1 MVAQRRIA
9 SDAGAFAYSFR
20 GIIDMVECG
29 ISVSF
34 VRCACVDVFVRIT
47 CECGNMF
54 GIKIT
59 AEYDVCGGIITPGLF
74 DLLREHL
81 QPLRIPIRSVVVRH
95 PLRVRARGEYFG
107 ACGAVGEQCP
117 NGGAR
122 PPFLFPQRSVTHA
135 RERGVWVGGGVGKGE
150 RHCVFQ
156 REYILAVDTYR
167 HFAKA
172 AEHCRVTQP
181 TLSMMI
187 QKLEDELGVKLFDR
201 NTQPVSP
208 TPAGRKVI
216 DQARVVLYQ
225 TSLIKEIVN
234 EEEQSLK
241 GTFRLAVLPT
251 IAPYLLP
258 RFFQQLSEKHP
269 DLDIRIREMQTA
281 PTLKALIDGKIDA
294 AIIANQPTE
303 NLLQGETLYYE
314 QFYAYIARNENLFK
328 KNLVRS
334 SDVSGERLWLL
345 DEGHCFRDQLMRF
358 CQMEKVKLR
367 QAAYQLGSLET
378 FMRMVEG
385 GNGITFIPELAIYQL
400 SDQQKELVRPFAI
413 PRPAREIV
421 WVTRKDFIR
430 HTIANLLIRNI
441 KEHIPKKMLSLQAG
455 LKVV

>member
-1 MVAQRRIA
+1 MNIQQ
-9 SDAGAFAYSFR
+9 
-20 GIIDMVECG
+20 
-29 ISVSF
+29 
-34 VRCACVDVFVRIT
+34 
-47 CECGNMF
+47 
-54 GIKIT
+54 
-59 AEYDVCGGIITPGLF
+59 L
-74 DLLREHL
+74 
-81 QPLRIPIRSVVVRH
+81 
-95 PLRVRARGEYFG
+95 
-107 ACGAVGEQCP
+107 
-117 NGGAR
+117 
-122 PPFLFPQRSVTHA
+122 
-135 RERGVWVGGGVGKGE
+135 
-150 RHCVFQ
+150 
-156 REYILAVDTYR
+156 EYILAVDTYR

-187 QKLEDELGVKLFDR
+187 QKLEDELGIKLFDR

-216 DQARVVLYQ
+216 DQARIVLYQ

-281 PTLKALIDGKIDA
+281 PTLKALVNGEIDA

-303 NLLQGETLYYE
+303 NLLQGKILYYE
-314 QFYAYIARNENLFK
+314 QFYAYVARNETLFK
-328 KNLVRS
+328 KELVRS
-334 SDVSGERLWLL
+334 SDISGERLWLL

-385 GNGITFIPELAIYQL
+385 GNGITFIPELALYQL
-400 SDQQKELVRPFAI
+400 SDQQKGLVRPFAI

-430 HTIANLLIRNI
+430 HTLADLLIRNI
-441 KEHIPKKMLSLQAG
+441 KEHIPQEMLSLQAG
-455 LKVV
+455 LKIV